1 MRFPIS
7 SSQQDNSKLSV
18 GVESLISVVA
28 AIHTSYYR
36 QFHDMEAL
44 ELIKADN
51 KAVRRN
57 GLKQLLKAIEDDNW
71 ANEMEEEQILSC
83 LPFNDSYDT
92 CRELSFKIVNP

>member
-1 MRFPIS
+1 
-7 SSQQDNSKLSV
+7 
-18 GVESLISVVA
+18 
-28 AIHTSYYR
+28 
-36 QFHDMEAL
+36 MEAL

-83 LPFNDSYDT
+83 LLFNDSYDT
-92 CRELSFKIVNP
+92 CRELSYKTVNP